1 MATTDTPTVKEALE
15 GGDPGAAR
23 SEWGLAW
30 RRFIRNKAAIAG
42 GVVLIAIAI
51 VAILADVIAPHSLN
65 YYNPELFNSPPGE
78 GGHLLGTDRVG
89 RDVFTRVVHAPRIS
103 LRIGFLAVAIAASGG
118 TLVGLVAGFVG
129 GKVDWA
135 ISRVLDVMLAFP
147 GILLAIVIVSTLGPG
162 LNNALI
168 ALGIAAIPY
177 YARVVRGATLSAR
190 ELVYVRAARAVG
202 MREARIMLRHVLP
215 NVVSPII
222 IMATLG
228 LASAIIAAAGLS
240 FLGLGAEP
248 PTPEWGLELAEGRRY
263 LRTAPWVPMPHGIA
277 IFITVMS
284 LNLLGD
290 GLREALDP
298 QASAWTN

>member
-1 MATTDTPTVKEALE
+1 MASTDDLMVEQALAS
-15 GGDPGAAR
+15 GDAEAAR

-30 RRFIRNKAAIAG
+30 RRFRRNKAAIAG
-42 GVVLIAIAI
+42 GVVLIALAL
-51 VAILADVIAPHSLN
+51 VATMADVIAPFSLN
-65 YYNPELFNSPPGE
+65 YYNPDLFNSPPGE

-89 RDVFTRVVHAPRIS
+89 RDVFTRVVHAARIS
-103 LRIGFLAVAIAASGG
+103 LRIGFLAVAIAAIGG
-118 TLVGLVAGFVG
+118 TLVGLIAGFLG
-129 GKVDWA
+129 GKTDWL

-162 LNNALI
+162 INNALV
-168 ALGIAAIPY
+168 ALGISAIPY

-202 MREARIMLRHVLP
+202 MRETRIMLRHVLP
-215 NVVSPII
+215 NLMSPII

-228 LASAIIAAAGLS
+228 LASSIIAAAGLG

-248 PTPEWGLELAEGRRY
+248 PTPEWGLELSEGRRY
-263 LRTAPWVPMPHGIA
+263 LRTAPWVSIPHGVA
-277 IFITVMS
+277 IFVTVMS
-284 LNLLGD
+284 MNLLGD

>member
-1 MATTDTPTVKEALE
+1 MAAIDELTVRQALE
-15 GGDPGAAR
+15 GGDAAPAR
-23 SEWGLAW
+23 SEWWLVW
-30 RRFIRNKAAIAG
+30 RRFVRNKAAIAG
-42 GVVLIAIAI
+42 GVVLIVIAL
-51 VAILADVIAPHSLN
+51 VAILADVIAPYSLN

-89 RDVFTRVVHAPRIS
+89 RDVFTRLVHGARIS
-103 LRIGFLAVAIAASGG
+103 LRIGFFATSIAAVGG
-118 TLVGLVAGFVG
+118 TLVGLVAGFLG
-129 GKVDWA
+129 GKVDWG

-162 LNNALI
+162 INNALI
-168 ALGIAAIPY
+168 ALGISAIPY

-215 NVVSPII
+215 NLVSPVI
-222 IMATLG
+222 IMASLG
-228 LASAIIAAAGLS
+228 LANSIISAAGLG

-263 LRTAPWVPMPHGIA
+263 LRTAPWVPAAPGIA

-284 LNLLGD
+284 MNLLGD

>member
-1 MATTDTPTVKEALE
+1 VASSDDLMVEQALAS
-15 GGDPGAAR
+15 GDAAAAR

-30 RRFIRNKAAIAG
+30 RRFRRNKAAIVG

-51 VAILADVIAPHSLN
+51 VAILADVIAPFSLN
-65 YYNPELFNSPPGE
+65 YYNPDLFNSPPGE

-89 RDVFTRVVHAPRIS
+89 RDVFTRVVHAARIS
-103 LRIGFLAVAIAASGG
+103 LRIGFLAVAIAAIGG
-118 TLVGLVAGFVG
+118 TLVGLIAGFLG
-129 GKVDWA
+129 GKTDWL

-162 LNNALI
+162 INNALV
-168 ALGIAAIPY
+168 ALGISAIPY

-202 MREARIMLRHVLP
+202 MRETRIMLRHVLP
-215 NVVSPII
+215 NLMSPII

-228 LASAIIAAAGLS
+228 LASSIIAAAGLG

-263 LRTAPWVPMPHGIA
+263 LRTAPWVSIPHGVA
-277 IFITVMS
+277 IFVTVMS
-284 LNLLGD
+284 MNLLGD

-298 QASAWTN
+298 QATAWTN

>member
-1 MATTDTPTVKEALE
+1 MASSDDLMVEQALAS
-15 GGDPGAAR
+15 GDAAAAR

-30 RRFIRNKAAIAG
+30 RRFRRNKAAIVG

-51 VAILADVIAPHSLN
+51 VAILADVIAPFSLN
-65 YYNPELFNSPPGE
+65 YYNPDLFNSPPGE

-89 RDVFTRVVHAPRIS
+89 RDVFTRVVHAARIS
-103 LRIGFLAVAIAASGG
+103 LRIGFLAVAIAAIGG
-118 TLVGLVAGFVG
+118 TLVGLIAGFLG
-129 GKVDWA
+129 GKTDWL

-162 LNNALI
+162 INNALV
-168 ALGIAAIPY
+168 ALGISAIPY

-202 MREARIMLRHVLP
+202 MRETRIMLRHVLP
-215 NVVSPII
+215 NLMSPII

-228 LASAIIAAAGLS
+228 LASSIIAAAGLG

-263 LRTAPWVPMPHGIA
+263 LRTAPWVSIPHGVA

-284 LNLLGD
+284 MNLLGD

-298 QASAWTN
+298 QATAWTN

>member
-1 MATTDTPTVKEALE
+1 MASSDDLMVEQALAS
-15 GGDPGAAR
+15 GDAAAAR

-30 RRFIRNKAAIAG
+30 RRFRRNKAAIVG

-51 VAILADVIAPHSLN
+51 VAILADVIAPFSLN
-65 YYNPELFNSPPGE
+65 YYNPDLFNSPPGE

-89 RDVFTRVVHAPRIS
+89 RDVFTRVVHAARIS
-103 LRIGFLAVAIAASGG
+103 LRIGFLAVAIAAIGG
-118 TLVGLVAGFVG
+118 TLVGLIAGFLG
-129 GKVDWA
+129 GKTDWL

-162 LNNALI
+162 INNALI
-168 ALGIAAIPY
+168 ALGISAIPY

-202 MREARIMLRHVLP
+202 MRETRIMLRHVLP
-215 NVVSPII
+215 NLMSPII

-228 LASAIIAAAGLS
+228 LASSIIAAAGLG

-263 LRTAPWVPMPHGIA
+263 LRTAPWVSIPHGVA
-277 IFITVMS
+277 IFVTVMS
-284 LNLLGD
+284 MNLLGD

-298 QASAWTN
+298 QATAWTN

>member
-1 MATTDTPTVKEALE
+1 M
-15 GGDPGAAR
+15 
-23 SEWGLAW
+23 
-30 RRFIRNKAAIAG
+30 
-42 GVVLIAIAI
+42 LIAIAI
-51 VAILADVIAPHSLN
+51 VAILADVIAPFSLN
-65 YYNPELFNSPPGE
+65 YYNPDLFNSPPGE

-89 RDVFTRVVHAPRIS
+89 RDVFTRVVHAARIS
-103 LRIGFLAVAIAASGG
+103 LRIGFLAVAIAAIGG
-118 TLVGLVAGFVG
+118 TLVGLIAGFLG
-129 GKVDWA
+129 GKTDWL

-162 LNNALI
+162 INNALI
-168 ALGIAAIPY
+168 ALGISAIPY

-202 MREARIMLRHVLP
+202 MRETRIMLRHVLP
-215 NVVSPII
+215 NLMSPII

-228 LASAIIAAAGLS
+228 LASSIIAAAGLG

-263 LRTAPWVPMPHGIA
+263 LRTAPWVSIPHGAA

-284 LNLLGD
+284 MNLLGD

-298 QASAWTN
+298 QATAWTN

>member
-1 MATTDTPTVKEALE
+1 MASSDDLMVEQALAS
-15 GGDPGAAR
+15 GDAAAAR

-30 RRFIRNKAAIAG
+30 RRFLRNKAAIVG

-51 VAILADVIAPHSLN
+51 VAILADVIAPFSLN
-65 YYNPELFNSPPGE
+65 YYNPDLFNSPPGE

-89 RDVFTRVVHAPRIS
+89 RDVFTRVVHAARIS
-103 LRIGFLAVAIAASGG
+103 LRIGFLAVAIAAIGG
-118 TLVGLVAGFVG
+118 TLVGLIAGFLG
-129 GKVDWA
+129 GKTDWL

-162 LNNALI
+162 INNALI
-168 ALGIAAIPY
+168 ALGISAIPY

-202 MREARIMLRHVLP
+202 MRETRIMLRHVLP
-215 NVVSPII
+215 NLMSPII

-228 LASAIIAAAGLS
+228 LASSIIAAAGLG

-263 LRTAPWVPMPHGIA
+263 LRTAPWVSIPHGAA

-284 LNLLGD
+284 MNLLGD

-298 QASAWTN
+298 QATAWTN

>member
-1 MATTDTPTVKEALE
+1 VGAT
-15 GGDPGAAR
+15 
-23 SEWGLAW
+23 
-30 RRFIRNKAAIAG
+30 
-42 GVVLIAIAI
+42 
-51 VAILADVIAPHSLN
+51 
-65 YYNPELFNSPPGE
+65 
-78 GGHLLGTDRVG
+78 
-89 RDVFTRVVHAPRIS
+89 
-103 LRIGFLAVAIAASGG
+103 GG

-129 GKVDWA
+129 GKVDWV

-240 FLGLGAEP
+240 FLAWAPSRRRPNGVSNWPRAAATSAPRRGCRC
-248 PTPEWGLELAEGRRY
+248 PTA
-263 LRTAPWVPMPHGIA
+263 LRSSSP
-277 IFITVMS
+277 S
-284 LNLLGD
+284 C
-290 GLREALDP
+290 R
-298 QASAWTN
+298 

>member
-1 MATTDTPTVKEALE
+1 MAATDELTVQQALE
-15 GGDPGAAR
+15 GSEAPPR

-30 RRFIRNKAAIAG
+30 RRFLRNRAAIVG
-42 GVVLIAIAI
+42 GLVMIVIAI
-51 VAILADVIAPHSLN
+51 VAILADVIAPFDLN
-65 YYNPELFNSPPGE
+65 YYNPELFNSRPGE

-89 RDVFTRVVHAPRIS
+89 RDVFTRLLHGARIS
-103 LRIGFLAVAIAASGG
+103 LRIGFLAVAIASIGG
-118 TLVGLVAGFVG
+118 TLVGLVAGFLG

-135 ISRVLDVMLAFP
+135 ISRVLDVLLAFP

-162 LNNALI
+162 INNALI
-168 ALGIAAIPY
+168 ALGISAIPY
-177 YARVVRGATLSAR
+177 YARVVRGVTLSAR

-202 MREARIMLRHVLP
+202 MRETRIMLRHVLP
-215 NVVSPII
+215 NVVGPII

-228 LASAIIAAAGLS
+228 LASAIIAAAGLG

-248 PTPEWGLELAEGRRY
+248 PTPEWGLELSEGRRY
-263 LRTAPWVPMPHGIA
+263 LRTAPWVPAAPGIA

-284 LNLLGD
+284 INLLGD
-290 GLREALDP
+290 GIREALDP